1 MSEILKTASKALLDI
16 LDSPDGGGFGF
27 GAFPYAK
34 GARREPVLNI
44 EEPGP
49 PLLCREAVQV
59 APLRTFLPAH
69 SYKQQRLVRIF
80 LQNGNGT
87 FLEGA
92 KRKRLYPGNSGK

>member
-1 MSEILKTASKALLDI
+1 VSEILQNDKKSHTEI

-27 GAFPYAK
+27 GAFPYAE

-69 SYKQQRLVRIF
+69 SEKQQQLVRIF
-80 LQNGNGT
+80 MEMVTAQ
-87 FLEGA
+87 
-92 KRKRLYPGNSGK
+92 R